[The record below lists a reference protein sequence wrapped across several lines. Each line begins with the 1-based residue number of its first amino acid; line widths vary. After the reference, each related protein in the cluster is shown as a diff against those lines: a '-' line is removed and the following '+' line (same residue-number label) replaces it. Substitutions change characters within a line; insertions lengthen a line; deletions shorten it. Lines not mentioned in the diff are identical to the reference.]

1 MAIYLRAT
9 SHKKVS
15 AYSKVDVMKYEEKGF
30 DVVVSE
36 TQQDFS
42 EQEVFQSFGYST
54 SCKLAI
60 LEFRPF

>member
-15 AYSKVDVMKYEEKGF
+15 AYSKVDVMKYEEKDFG
-30 DVVVSE
+30 VVVSE

-42 EQEVFQSFGYST
+42 EQEAFSIFW
-54 SCKLAI
+54 L
-60 LEFRPF
+60 